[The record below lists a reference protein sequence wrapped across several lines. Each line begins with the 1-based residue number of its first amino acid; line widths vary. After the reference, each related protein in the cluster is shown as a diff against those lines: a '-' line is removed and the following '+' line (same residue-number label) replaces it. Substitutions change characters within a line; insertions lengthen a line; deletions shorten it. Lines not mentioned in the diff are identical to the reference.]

1 MIKSKL
7 NQNHL
12 RLRKAMKNW
21 IKTIIALTEVI
32 YAEYKNESSVYRQP
46 ILDESLFNA
55 YMSYAS
61 GYRSYGGSCDR
72 YDGRYRFFDYFGTY
86 HGYNDNAKPIEPP
99 QWFIQMIDKQKDFY
113 FATTVLYT
121 AIKLNRKWTDALIKK
136 YLPEP
141 DYESFLY
148 GGNGQTRK
156 VYNLSTIEAIEA
168 TPEFQ
173 SDWAVLQDKRQK
185 RLAKL
190 NQVTQQP

>member
-1 MIKSKL
+1 M
-7 NQNHL
+7 
-12 RLRKAMKNW
+12 RLRKPMKNW

-32 YAEYKNESSVYRQP
+32 YAEYNNESNIYRQP

-72 YDGRYRFFDYFGTY
+72 YDGRYRFFDYFGTFN
-86 HGYNDNAKPIEPP
+86 GYEDYAKPIEPP
-99 QWFIQMIDKQKDFY
+99 QWFINMIDKQRDFF
-113 FATTVLYT
+113 FATHILYT
-121 AIKLNRKWTDALIKK
+121 SIVNDRKWTERLIKK

-141 DYESFLY
+141 DYERYMNYSWHDKRTIKMYKL
-148 GGNGQTRK
+148 G
-156 VYNLSTIEAIEA
+156 TIEAIEA

-185 RLAKL
+185 RLVKL
-190 NQVTQQP
+190 NQAMQQP